1 MKFVVLNGSPKGD
14 ISVTMGYIR
23 FIEANFKQHE
33 FKYINV
39 AQLINKIEKDS
50 QLFDSIMHDIKNC
63 DGVIWAFPLYV
74 FTAHSNYQRFI
85 DLVFE
90 RGVQPA
96 FAGKYAFALTTSIH
110 FYDHTATNYIN
121 AVCDDLDMV
130 FVDYFSPKM
139 YDIENQQIRQNLIN
153 FMQHFINC
161 IKDKVSFSKN
171 YSQVKYIPVDYTPLP
186 TKLKLDT
193 KNKKIVIVAEN
204 LGNKNIKNMVYKFK
218 DCFTQNVE
226 LLTIADFGIK
236 GGCLGCMKCGYD
248 YSCVYEGKD
257 DYTKVYNEKLKTA
270 DIIIFA
276 GTIKNR
282 YLSSDFKRF
291 LDRAFFNTHTP
302 SLSGKQIAFILSG
315 ALSQNANLR
324 QILDA
329 FVQWQQSNLVAFI
342 TDEVQTSELLD
353 SQLEALAQNA
363 VKLSDL
369 KYIKPANFLGVAG
382 AKIFR
387 DDIYGDIRFP
397 FVADY
402 KAYKASGIFDFPH
415 RKYMSRIRNSIFALM
430 VKIPSFRKEIYNN
443 QILPSM
449 VQPFQKYIHQKRD

>member
-23 FIEANFKQHE
+23 LIEANFKQNE

-39 AQLINKIEKDS
+39 AQLISKIEKDS
-50 QLFDSIMHDIKNC
+50 QLFDSIIEEIKNC

-96 FAGKYAFALTTSIH
+96 FAGKYTFALTTSIH

-139 YDIENQQIRQNLIN
+139 YDVENQMTRQNLIN
-153 FMQHFINC
+153 FMQHFIDC
-161 IKDKVSFSKN
+161 IKDKVTFPKN
-171 YSQVKYIPVDYTPLP
+171 YSQVNYIPVDYTPLQ
-186 TKLKLDT
+186 TKC
-193 KNKKIVIVAEN
+193 KIDSK
-204 LGNKNIKNMVYKFK
+204 NKNIVILAEHLENKNVKNMVYKFK

-236 GGCLGCMKCGYD
+236 GGCLGCMKCGYN

-302 SLSGKQIAFILSG
+302 SLTGKQMGFIFSG

-324 QILDA
+324 EIFDA

-342 TDEVQTSELLD
+342 TDEVQTIELLD
-353 SQLEALAQNA
+353 SQLESLAQNA
-363 VKLSDL
+363 VKLSNIN
-369 KYIKPANFLGVAG
+369 YIKPANFLGVAG

-402 KAYKASGIFDFPH
+402 KAYKASGTFDFPH
-415 RKYMSRIRNSIFALM
+415 KKYISRIRNSIFALM

-443 QILPSM
+443 QIIPSM
-449 VQPFQKYIHQKRD
+449 VQPFQKYIDKK

>member
-23 FIEANFKQHE
+23 LIEANFKQNE

-39 AQLINKIEKDS
+39 AQLISKIEKDS
-50 QLFDSIMHDIKNC
+50 QLFDSIIEEIKNC

-96 FAGKYAFALTTSIH
+96 FAGKYTFALTTSIH

-139 YDIENQQIRQNLIN
+139 YDVENQMTRQNLIN
-153 FMQHFINC
+153 FMQHFIDC
-161 IKDKVSFSKN
+161 IKDKVTFSKN
-171 YSQVKYIPVDYTPLP
+171 YSQVKYIPVDYTPLQ
-186 TKLKLDT
+186 TKC
-193 KNKKIVIVAEN
+193 KIDSK
-204 LGNKNIKNMVYKFK
+204 NKNIVILAEHLENKNVKDMVYKFK

-226 LLTIADFGIK
+226 LLTIADFGIR
-236 GGCLGCMKCGYD
+236 GGCLGCMKCGYN

-302 SLSGKQIAFILSG
+302 SLSGKQIGFILSG

-324 QILDA
+324 QIFDA

-342 TDEVQTSELLD
+342 TDEVQTIELLD

-363 VKLSDL
+363 VKLSNIN
-369 KYIKPANFLGVAG
+369 YIKPANFLGVAG

-402 KAYKASGIFDFPH
+402 KAYKASGTFDFPH
-415 RKYMSRIRNSIFALM
+415 KKYISRIRNSIFALM

-443 QILPSM
+443 QIIPSM
-449 VQPFQKYIHQKRD
+449 VQPFQKYIDKK

>member
-14 ISVTMGYIR
+14 ISVTMGYIG

-50 QLFDSIMHDIKNC
+50 QLFDSIIHDIKNC

-139 YDIENQQIRQNLIN
+139 YDIENQQTRQNLIN
-153 FMQHFINC
+153 FMQHFIYC
-161 IKDKVSFSKN
+161 IKDKVTFSKN
-171 YSQVKYIPVDYTPLP
+171 YSQVKYIPVDYTPLQ
-186 TKLKLDT
+186 TKTKIDT
-193 KNKKIVIVAEN
+193 KNKNIVIVAEHLEN
-204 LGNKNIKNMVYKFK
+204 NNVNNMVYKFK
-218 DCFTQNVE
+218 DCFTQNVD

-236 GGCLGCMKCGYD
+236 GGCLGCMKCGYN

-302 SLSGKQIAFILSG
+302 SLSGKQIGFILSG

-324 QILDA
+324 QIFDA

-342 TDEVQTSELLD
+342 TDELQTSELLD

-382 AKIFR
+382 NKIFR

-415 RKYMSRIRNSIFALM
+415 KKYISRIRNSIFALM

>member
-23 FIEANFKQHE
+23 LIEANFKQNE

-39 AQLINKIEKDS
+39 AQLISKIEKDS
-50 QLFDSIMHDIKNC
+50 QLFDSIIEEIKNC

-96 FAGKYAFALTTSIH
+96 FAGKYTFALTTSIH

-139 YDIENQQIRQNLIN
+139 YDVENQMTRQNLIN
-153 FMQHFINC
+153 FMQHFIDC
-161 IKDKVSFSKN
+161 IKDKVTFSKN
-171 YSQVKYIPVDYTPLP
+171 YSQVKYIPVDYTPLQ
-186 TKLKLDT
+186 TKC
-193 KNKKIVIVAEN
+193 KIDSK
-204 LGNKNIKNMVYKFK
+204 NKNIVILAEHLENKNVKDMVYKFK

-226 LLTIADFGIK
+226 LLTIADFGIR
-236 GGCLGCMKCGYD
+236 GGCLGCMKCGYN

-291 LDRAFFNTHTP
+291 LDRAFFYTHTP
-302 SLSGKQIAFILSG
+302 SLTGKQMGFIFSG

-324 QILDA
+324 EIFDA

-342 TDEVQTSELLD
+342 TDEVQTIELLD

-363 VKLSDL
+363 VKLSNIN
-369 KYIKPANFLGVAG
+369 YIKPANFLGVAG

-402 KAYKASGIFDFPH
+402 KAYKASGTFDFPH
-415 RKYMSRIRNSIFALM
+415 KKYISRIRNSIFALM

-443 QILPSM
+443 QIIPSM
-449 VQPFQKYIHQKRD
+449 VQPFQKYIDKK

>member
-33 FKYINV
+33 IKYINV
-39 AQLINKIEKDS
+39 TQLISKIEKDS
-50 QLFDSIMHDIKNC
+50 QLFDSIVDDIKNC

-96 FAGKYAFALTTSIH
+96 FAGKYTFALTTSIH

-139 YDIENQQIRQNLIN
+139 YDIENQMTRQNLIN
-153 FMQHFINC
+153 FMQHFIEC
-161 IKDKVSFSKN
+161 IKNKVTFPKN
-171 YSQVKYIPVDYTPLP
+171 YSQVKYIPVDYTPLQ
-186 TKLKLDT
+186 TKCKIDT
-193 KNKKIVIVAEN
+193 KNKNIVIVTEH
-204 LGNKNIKNMVYKFK
+204 LENKNVKNMVYKFK
-218 DCFTQNVE
+218 DCFTLNVK

-236 GGCLGCMKCGYD
+236 GGCLGCMKCGYN

-257 DYTKVYNEKLKTA
+257 DYTKVFNEKLKTA

-302 SLSGKQIAFILSG
+302 SLSGKQIGFILSG

-324 QILDA
+324 QIFDA

-353 SQLEALAQNA
+353 RELEALAQNA
-363 VKLSDL
+363 VKLSNIN
-369 KYIKPANFLGVAG
+369 YIKPANFLGVAG
-382 AKIFR
+382 TKIFR

-415 RKYMSRIRNSIFALM
+415 KRYINRIKNSIFALM
-430 VKIPSFRKEIYNN
+430 VKIPSFRKEIYDN
-443 QILPSM
+443 QIIPSM
-449 VQPFQKYIHQKRD
+449 VQPFQKYIDKK